1 MKSLLK
7 KLTPSSLLLIP
18 YLLVS
23 HAATAQQPISEEDQ
37 KVLKELE
44 QYLDETRK
52 AFGDCPSA
60 LVVSRRDSIIFEKYE
75 AGIYAQTSYGPINE
89 ESLWP
94 LYSITK
100 SFAAGVLLALASD
113 GILDL
118 DDPASKYLPE
128 FSTHGEGA
136 FDRRKVTI
144 RHLASHTSG
153 ASIPKEKY
161 TPTKDNPPDLNLVQ
175 IDTEPGTSFL
185 YSALGMH
192 LLERLIQS
200 ATGEDF
206 EATLS
211 KKILIPLGLNHT
223 QYIYQVNPLVP
234 ILPVRLGESKSP
246 SQNFDLSANGIR
258 CHTGLY
264 STARELNIYG
274 QIWLGDG
281 TFKGHR
287 YFDFK
292 FKKEA
297 WKHHSTQPSNNAHY
311 GLLWW
316 LSEEKGA
323 YFMSGSGRK
332 VTVVMPQK
340 GVVITLLRLPVEIP
354 KGQTFDDNENL
365 IRFGNQLDQ

>member
-7 KLTPSSLLLIP
+7 KHTSSSFWLILFLLI
-18 YLLVS
+18 S
-23 HAATAQQPISEEDQ
+23 HAAIAQQPISEEDQ

-44 QYLDETRK
+44 RYFDETRL

-60 LVVSRRDSIIFEKYE
+60 LVVSRKDGIIFEKYE
-75 AGIYAQTSYGPINE
+75 AGIYAQTSYGSINE

-100 SFAAGVLLALASD
+100 SFAAGVLLSLASE

-118 DDPASKYLPE
+118 NDPVSKYLPE

-211 KKILIPLGLNHT
+211 KRILVPLGLNHT
-223 QYIYQVNPLVP
+223 QYIYQLEPLVP
-234 ILPVRLGESKSP
+234 ILPVRIGETTSP
-246 SQNFDLSANGIR
+246 SRNFDFASKGIR

-264 STARELNIYG
+264 STARELNRYG
-274 QIWLGDG
+274 QLWLGDG

-287 YFDFK
+287 YFDSK

-316 LSEEKGA
+316 LSEENGA
-323 YFMSGSGRK
+323 YIMSGSGRK
-332 VTVVMPQK
+332 VTVVMPEK

-354 KGQTFDDNENL
+354 KEPTLDDNENL
-365 IRFGNQLDQ
+365 IRFANQLGQ